1 MKYTGTITLSFE
13 DVKVKDRDALQ
24 TKVDTEMPTWVDID
38 EIDIE
43 YEEDEDDDL
52 RRKFDEAKWEERY
65 YGQNN

>member
-1 MKYTGTITLSFE
+1 MKYTGTIVLSFE

-65 YGQNN
+65 YEQNN

>member
-52 RRKFDEAKWEERY
+52 RRKFDETKWEERY
-65 YGQNN
+65 YEQNN